1 MEGNEMINNNYSP
14 AYILDWDDSHLL
26 DIDYDAFIVK
36 FSGWENTIRLSLT
49 REYDLPNTI
58 KFDAIFDTLKNTDFP
73 ITNVRWPIFSN
84 QIWEILKEL
93 QSFPHKEIP
102 VVMVDCQVVSDGQ
115 GSTKVSGTENDN
127 FIAVQLLEHLDL
139 LDWENSIVEPSFIL
153 PDQIMGVQKL
163 VLKETTYPL
172 PPLFR
177 LSAYP
182 TALLASSQAR
192 MALEQAGIKGV
203 VFKEIENFQA

>member
-1 MEGNEMINNNYSP
+1 
-14 AYILDWDDSHLL
+14 
-26 DIDYDAFIVK
+26 
-36 FSGWENTIRLSLT
+36 
-49 REYDLPNTI
+49 
-58 KFDAIFDTLKNTDFP
+58 
-73 ITNVRWPIFSN
+73 
-84 QIWEILKEL
+84 
-93 QSFPHKEIP
+93 
-102 VVMVDCQVVSDGQ
+102 MVDCQVVSDGQ

-192 MALEQAGIKGV
+192 IALEEAGIKGV